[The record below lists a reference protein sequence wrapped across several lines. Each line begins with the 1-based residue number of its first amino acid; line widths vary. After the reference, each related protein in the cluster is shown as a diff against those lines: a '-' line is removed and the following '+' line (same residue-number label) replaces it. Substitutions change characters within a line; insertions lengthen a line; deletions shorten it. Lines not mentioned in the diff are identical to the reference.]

1 MTAGAAAPGVT
12 GADLARGDDIGFH
25 ATDVVPVPGDASG
38 VIPLDISAIRAD
50 FPILERT
57 VRDGK
62 PLVYLDSG
70 ATSQR
75 PVPVID
81 AEQEYLTT
89 HHAAVHRGAHQLA
102 EEATDAYEGARA
114 RIAGF
119 VGAARPEELVFV
131 KNATE
136 AINLIAYSFG
146 NASIGPDVPGAA
158 TRFALGPGDEIVITE
173 MEHHAN
179 LVPWQELARRTGATL
194 KWFGLTDDFRLD
206 LSSIDEIITPR
217 TKVVAFTHQS
227 NVLGTVNPVQRLVEA
242 AHRVGALTVLDA
254 CQSVPHGPVDVQQLG
269 VDLLAFS
276 GHKMF
281 GPSGVGGLYGRYDL
295 LSAMPPFLTGG
306 SMIEQVFMDHSTYA
320 APPARFEAGVPMT
333 SQAVGLGAAVDY
345 LETVGMQQVAAHEAE
360 LTGLALQQLSALPG
374 IRIIGPSDTVDR
386 GGAVSFVVDGV
397 HAHDVGQILDDN
409 GVAVRV
415 GHHCAWPLHRRYG
428 IAATVRASFALYNT
442 AEEVGALVEAVRDAQ
457 RFFSV

>member
-1 MTAGAAAPGVT
+1 MTLTHPSAT
-12 GADLARGDDIGFH
+12 DLSRGDDVGFARTLDRPAERDDH
-25 ATDVVPVPGDASG
+25 A
-38 VIPLDISAIRAD
+38 LDSPFDIDAIRAD
-50 FPILERT
+50 FPILART

-102 EEATDAYEGARA
+102 EEATDAYDNARA
-114 RIAGF
+114 LTASFIGAG
-119 VGAARPEELVFV
+119 RPEELVFV

-136 AINLIAYSFG
+136 GLNLVAYSLS
-146 NASIGPDVPGAA
+146 NASIGPGSGG
-158 TRFALGPGDEIVITE
+158 RFAVGPGDEILVTE

-179 LVPWQELARRTGATL
+179 LVPWQELCRRTGATL
-194 KWFGLTDDFRLD
+194 RWFGLTDDFRLD
-206 LSSIDEIITPR
+206 LSNLDELINAK

-227 NVLGTVNPVQRLVEA
+227 NVLGTVNPVAELVA
-242 AHRVGALTVLDA
+242 AAQKVGALTVLDA
-254 CQSVPHGPVDVQQLG
+254 CQSVPHAPVDVRELG
-269 VDLLAFS
+269 VDFLAFS
-276 GHKMF
+276 GHKML
-281 GPSGVGGLYGRYDL
+281 GPSGVGGLYGRYEL
-295 LSAMPPFLTGG
+295 LEQMPPFLTGG

-345 LETVGMQQVAAHEAE
+345 LSTLGMDRVAGYEAE
-360 LTGLALQQLSALPG
+360 LTGLALQELSAISG
-374 IRIIGPSDTVDR
+374 VRIIGPATTDRR
-386 GGAVSFVVDGV
+386 GGAVSFVVDGI
-397 HAHDVGQILDDN
+397 HAHDVGQILDDA

-428 IAATVRASFALYNT
+428 LQATVRASMAVYNT
-442 AEEVGALVEAVRDAQ
+442 PEEIGVLVEAVREAQ
-457 RFFSV
+457 RFFGVTP

>member
-1 MTAGAAAPGVT
+1 MTADLGAGAGTHV
-12 GADLARGDDIGFH
+12 ADLDPDLNL
-25 ATDVVPVPGDASG
+25 D
-38 VIPLDISAIRAD
+38 LDIAAVRAD
-50 FPILERT
+50 FPILQRT

-102 EEATDAYEGARA
+102 EEATDCYEGARA
-114 RIAGF
+114 KVAGF
-119 VGAARPEELVFV
+119 IGAGRTDEIVFT

-136 AINLIAYSFG
+136 ALNLVAYSLS
-146 NASIGPDVPGAA
+146 NASIGPVPDSQR
-158 TRFALGPGDEIVITE
+158 RFAVGPGDEILVTE

-179 LVPWQELARRTGATL
+179 LVPWQELCRRTGARL
-194 KWFGLTDDFRLD
+194 RWFGLTDDFRLD
-206 LSSIDEIITPR
+206 LSNMSELINER

-227 NVLGTVNPVQRLVEA
+227 NVLGTVNPVPVLVEA
-242 AHRVGALTVLDA
+242 AQKVGALTVLDA
-254 CQSVPHGPVDVQQLG
+254 CQSVPHQAVDVQALG
-269 VDLLAFS
+269 VDFLAFS

-281 GPSGVGGLYGRYDL
+281 GPSGVGALYGRYEL
-295 LSAMPPFLTGG
+295 LEQMPPFLTGG

-320 APPARFEAGVPMT
+320 PPPARFEAGVPMT

-345 LETVGMQQVAAHEAE
+345 LSTIGMKQVADHEAE
-360 LTGLALQQLSALPG
+360 LTGLALQGLSTLPG
-374 IRIIGPSDTVDR
+374 VRIIGPSNTVER
-386 GGAVSFVVDGV
+386 GGAVSFLVDGI
-397 HAHDVGQILDDN
+397 HAHDVGQILDDA

-428 IAATVRASFALYNT
+428 IAASVRASFALYNT
-442 AEEVGALVEAVRDAQ
+442 AAEVEVLIEAVKDAQ
-457 RFFSV
+457 RFFGSAA